1 MPYDANG
8 NWVADT
14 VDPSIDTSGNLSLT
28 PANSATGGLGGFF
41 SNLDYSILSKNI
53 ETSKLVL
60 DPSYSNKILNWSAQV
75 EIENGCKKLLM

>member
-1 MPYDANG
+1 M
-8 NWVADT
+8 
-14 VDPSIDTSGNLSLT
+14 LT
-28 PANSATGGLGGFF
+28 KIIIKYFGF
-41 SNLDYSILSKNI
+41 SNLDYSILSQNI